1 MKNSIIYNE
10 RFEKENQ
17 SKNQVRNKI
26 ILPSI
31 NNKENKI
38 NIIQNKS
45 NIRNPQS
52 ANLSNKLLNNAIEI
66 GKKIYNREII
76 TPNLVNIGTILEQ
89 ENIDFANN
97 NINNSSKSF
106 PKYNKRYNLNI
117 NKSEKNKFKMD
128 INNKLSS
135 SLNSKQNMSG
145 GNDRKITNSDLK
157 ILLNNEIKKNIKEQL
172 CYLNN
177 INKIN
182 KFMNLNQ
189 KDFELKKNNNYQKKI
204 DNNRINY
211 FSKFNSNKSSNL
223 LKKIEI
229 PHFLNNKN
237 DNLYNNINNLNNI
250 GIKEISKESPFY
262 NKIIINKEK
271 NLSKSKNN
279 SKKTLK
285 EKKYLL
291 KNNNSNESNNND
303 NSNSNI
309 INLEDL
315 CFISYSYNEYSNIP
329 YRKSMEDYHCIKQNL
344 LKNNSIIYSYFSI
357 FDGHSGSEVA
367 LFLSKNLHKILAQ
380 QLISLN
386 LYNLDENNNIENH
399 NDKIISG
406 IKKSF
411 EMADEEIINNLIIN
425 KEAGSTGTII
435 LLYKINNDMNESSR
449 YIICANIGDSKGYIL
464 TKNNLVQIT
473 KEHKCNDI
481 KEVER
486 IKKKGGIVFSNRV
499 FGTLMLTRSFGD
511 KEMKKY
517 GVISTPD
524 CFCHKIKD
532 EDIYVIIASDG
543 VWDAVCEEEI
553 MQMGGEKLSSDDFS
567 KKIVKFARDKGT
579 RDNISC
585 IVIKL
590 NKDV

>member
-52 ANLSNKLLNNAIEI
+52 ANLSNKLINNAIEI

-182 KFMNLNQ
+182 KFINLNK

-211 FSKFNSNKSSNL
+211 FSKFNSN
-223 LKKIEI
+223 I
-229 PHFLNNKN
+229 
-237 DNLYNNINNLNNI
+237 
-250 GIKEISKESPFY
+250 
-262 NKIIINKEK
+262 
-271 NLSKSKNN
+271 
-279 SKKTLK
+279 
-285 EKKYLL
+285 
-291 KNNNSNESNNND
+291 
-303 NSNSNI
+303 
-309 INLEDL
+309 
-315 CFISYSYNEYSNIP
+315 
-329 YRKSMEDYHCIKQNL
+329 
-344 LKNNSIIYSYFSI
+344 
-357 FDGHSGSEVA
+357 
-367 LFLSKNLHKILAQ
+367 
-380 QLISLN
+380 
-386 LYNLDENNNIENH
+386 
-399 NDKIISG
+399 
-406 IKKSF
+406 
-411 EMADEEIINNLIIN
+411 
-425 KEAGSTGTII
+425 
-435 LLYKINNDMNESSR
+435 
-449 YIICANIGDSKGYIL
+449 
-464 TKNNLVQIT
+464 
-473 KEHKCNDI
+473 
-481 KEVER
+481 
-486 IKKKGGIVFSNRV
+486 
-499 FGTLMLTRSFGD
+499 
-511 KEMKKY
+511 
-517 GVISTPD
+517 
-524 CFCHKIKD
+524 
-532 EDIYVIIASDG
+532 
-543 VWDAVCEEEI
+543 
-553 MQMGGEKLSSDDFS
+553 
-567 KKIVKFARDKGT
+567 
-579 RDNISC
+579 
-585 IVIKL
+585 
-590 NKDV
+590 